1 MTAYENIAFP
11 LQNAHYKKKDI
22 DSSVKSIAVE
32 LGIDDLLERKPAEM
46 SGGQQ
51 QRVAIARALVRKPSL
66 LLMDEPLSNLDSAL
80 RNQLRFEIKK
90 LHKSIGATIV
100 YVTHGVRIDI

>member
-1 MTAYENIAFP
+1 MSNK
-11 LQNAHYKKKDI
+11 LGSLH
-22 DSSVKSIAVE
+22 SSVKSIAVE

-100 YVTHGVRIDI
+100 YVTHVMS